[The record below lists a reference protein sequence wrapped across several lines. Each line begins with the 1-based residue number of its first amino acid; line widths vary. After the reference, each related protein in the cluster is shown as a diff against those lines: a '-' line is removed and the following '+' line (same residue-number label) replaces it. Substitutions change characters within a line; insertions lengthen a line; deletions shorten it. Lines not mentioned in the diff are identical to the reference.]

1 MIRSSMLLL
10 VFGLIVGVVSF
21 GADQKVI
28 KKVAAPQTSAASGEE
43 MYVSYCAVCHGK
55 DGKGDGPAASALK
68 AAPTDLT
75 TLTKKNNGKYPSMH
89 VFHTIAGE
97 ENVPAHGSQD
107 MPIWGPAFR
116 ALSGGSTATVQM
128 RITNL
133 TNFVESMQQK

>member
-10 VFGLIVGVVSF
+10 VFGLILGLVSF

-55 DGKGDGPAASALK
+55 DGKGNGPAASALK
-68 AAPTDLT
+68 TAPTDLT
-75 TLTKKNNGKYPSMH
+75 TLSTKNNGKYPSLH
-89 VFHTIAGE
+89 VLHTIAGE

-116 ALSGGSTATVQM
+116 ALSGGSTSTVQM

-133 TNFVESMQQK
+133 TNFVESLQKK

>member
-1 MIRSSMLLL
+1 MIRSSMWLL
-10 VFGLIVGVVSF
+10 VFGLILGLTSL
-21 GADQKVI
+21 AAEKKVI
-28 KKVAAPQTSAASGEE
+28 KKVATPQTSAASGEE

-68 AAPTDLT
+68 TAPTDLT
-75 TLTKKNNGKYPSMH
+75 TLARKNNGKYPSLH

-107 MPIWGPAFR
+107 MPVWGPPFR
-116 ALSGGSTATVQM
+116 TLSGGSAAEVQM

-133 TNFVESMQQK
+133 TNFVESLQEK